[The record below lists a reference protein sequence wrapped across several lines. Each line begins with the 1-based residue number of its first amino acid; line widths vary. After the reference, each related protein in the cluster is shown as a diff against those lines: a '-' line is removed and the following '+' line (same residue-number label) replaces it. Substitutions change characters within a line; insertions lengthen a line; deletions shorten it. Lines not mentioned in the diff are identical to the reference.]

1 MDFEAVHEGENSDR
15 PASENVETEKDEEQ
29 NMKVNLA
36 EREVNNQDGDA
47 CRKPLVGMLFE
58 SEDAAKSFYDA
69 YSRDVGFSTHV
80 GQFSRAK
87 PDGPII
93 TWDFACSRED
103 GGPPDNSVVLMCFK
117 SMTWIIENKNSSQ
130 SSKIAVI
137 NMKLQD
143 YGKSPLGETEV
154 QFRVTRVTLEPML
167 RSMTYISQQ
176 LSAPV
181 NRVAIINLMLQDTK
195 TTTGQTEV
203 KFQVSRDTL
212 GSMLRSMAYIREQ
225 L

>member
-1 MDFEAVHEGENSDR
+1 MDVEAVDEGENSDR
-15 PASENVETEKDEEQ
+15 PVSENVETGKGQEQ
-29 NMKVNLA
+29 NMTVNLA
-36 EREVNNQDGDA
+36 EREVNNQNGDA
-47 CRKPLVGMLFE
+47 YRKPQVGMLFE
-58 SEDAAKSFYDA
+58 SEDAAKSFYNA
-69 YSRDVGFSTHV
+69 YARHVGFSTHV
-80 GQFSRAK
+80 GQFNRAK

-93 TWDFACSRED
+93 TWDFACSRE
-103 GGPPDNSVVLMCFK
+103 VVLTCFK
-117 SMTWIIENKNSSQ
+117 SMTWIISNKNSSS

-143 YGKSPLGETEV
+143 YGKGPLGETEV

-176 LSAPV
+176 LNAPV
-181 NRVAIINLMLQDTK
+181 NRVAIINLRLQDTK
-195 TTTGQTEV
+195 TTTGQTEL

-212 GSMLRSMAYIREQ
+212 GSMLRSVTYIQEQ